1 MGPGKEEEKGC
12 HSNDPCARP
21 GAASG
26 MVVLGGGLLLSCAC
40 VGWGVGVCICAPRF
54 FHVSGWGPGGG
65 PGAAC
70 SARAGRILFWLCGA
84 VVLRCAALCCA
95 SKAAGT
101 LGPAGHGVAWPMEVE
116 VGICPLAWM
125 GMEREGSL
133 TDDEGPTDTER
144 ASPRQEGLR

>member
-1 MGPGKEEEKGC
+1 MRVCGLGRGC
-12 HSNDPCARP
+12 VYLCAP
-21 GAASG
+21 
-26 MVVLGGGLLLSCAC
+26 VFPC
-40 VGWGVGVCICAPRF
+40 VGVGP
-54 FHVSGWGPGGG
+54 WGG

-133 TDDEGPTDTER
+133 TDDEGPTYTER